1 MSDELKRL
9 RETVEK
15 AQRVVIAQRLIAE
28 EVPLAPEEEAE
39 GEKVQPTQTEE
50 QPQSE

>member
-9 RETVEK
+9 RETLEK
-15 AQRVVIAQRLIAE
+15 ARRVVTVQRLIAE

-39 GEKVQPTQTEE
+39 GETVQPTRTEE
-50 QPQSE
+50 QSRSE

>member
-15 AQRVVIAQRLIAE
+15 AVRITTAQRLTSE
-28 EVPLAPEEEAE
+28 EVPLERVEEVEDETVEPTPTE
-39 GEKVQPTQTEE
+39 G